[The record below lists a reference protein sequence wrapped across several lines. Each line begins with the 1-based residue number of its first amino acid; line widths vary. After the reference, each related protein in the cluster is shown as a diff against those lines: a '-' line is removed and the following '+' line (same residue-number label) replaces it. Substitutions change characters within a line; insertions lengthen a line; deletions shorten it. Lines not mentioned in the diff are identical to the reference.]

1 MQIIEIEEPNS
12 GISPNNE
19 IIVGI
24 DFGTTNSLIA
34 VSKDGQA
41 KVLMLEN
48 GSYLCPSIISV
59 EGAQIL
65 VGGKEHKN
73 SINSIKRYLA
83 KNSQEIRTSPALR
96 TDIEE
101 LILDDDVPKFLVG
114 EELMTLTELASA
126 IFRHLIQNASRQLE
140 TKVQK
145 AVITVPA
152 YFDDNAKGQIML
164 AAKLAGIEV
173 LRVIAEPTAAA
184 YAYRAHKNQEGC
196 YLIYDLGGGTFD
208 ISLLNMMEG
217 VLQVVAI
224 GGDSMIGGDD
234 IDELFARYISNKYAI
249 NYDYNLV
256 LEAKKLKHSFSKQ
269 TEVILQH
276 GNQEILLTREE
287 FELVIK
293 PLIDKTINI
302 VVDTLQEVENLD
314 LDGIILVGG
323 STRIPL
329 IRKKLEE
336 KFSTEILDNLDPD
349 QIVALG
355 AAMHAENLSTGAGN
369 VLIDAVSLS
378 IGIELYGGL
387 VEKIILRGTPIPFA
401 VTKEFT
407 TQSDNQTGIKIHIV
421 QGEREMVQDCLS
433 LAQFEL
439 TGIRPQKAGKARI
452 EVTFAIDADGVL
464 SVSARDKET
473 SRVSDI
479 SLKPSYNVTE
489 QTILENLNAAYK
501 NAHEDHN
508 MRLLIETKHNAEN
521 LLKNIKFSLKDNSE
535 VISVEQIKQ
544 IEDSINNL
552 EFMLQGADRDKI
564 EQAVAQL
571 NDFAKE
577 FICNYLD
584 AQAMKHLKGKNINE
598 INNK

>member
-1 MQIIEIEEPNS
+1 MQIIDIEEPNS
-12 GISPNNE
+12 GVSSKNE
-19 IIVGI
+19 VIVGI

-34 VSKDGQA
+34 VSKEGQA
-41 KVLMLEN
+41 EMIMLQN
-48 GSYLCPSIISV
+48 GTYLCPSIISV
-59 EGAQIL
+59 VGKQIL
-65 VGGKEHKN
+65 VGGKGHKN

-83 KNSQEIRTSPALR
+83 KNSEEIRTNQALR
-96 TDIEE
+96 TDIEG
-101 LILDDDVPKFLVG
+101 LILSDEVPKFLVE
-114 EELMTLTELASA
+114 EELITLTELAST
-126 IFRHLIQNASRQLE
+126 IFRHLIQNASTQLATE
-140 TKVQK
+140 VKK

-152 YFDDNAKGQIML
+152 YFDDNAKGQIIL

-184 YAYRAHKNQEGC
+184 YAYGAHKKKEGC

-208 ISLLNMMEG
+208 ISLLNMMQG
-217 VLQVVAI
+217 VLQVVTT

-234 IDELFARYISNKYAI
+234 IDELFARYISNKYSL
-249 NYDYNLV
+249 NYDYDLV
-256 LEAKKLKHSFSKQ
+256 LEAKKLKHSLSYQ
-269 TEVILQH
+269 TEVIFQQ
-276 GNQEILLTREE
+276 GKQEILITREE
-287 FELVIK
+287 FEHVIE

-302 VVDTLQEVENLD
+302 AIDTVQEVENLD

-329 IRKKLEE
+329 IRQKLEE
-336 KFSTEILDNLDPD
+336 KFDTEIFDNLDPD
-349 QIVALG
+349 QIVAIG
-355 AAMHAENLSTGAGN
+355 AALHAENLSTGTGN
-369 VLIDAVSLS
+369 LLIDAVSLS

-387 VEKIILRGTPIPFA
+387 VEKIILRNTPIPFA

-407 TQSDNQTGIKIHIV
+407 TQSDNQTGIKMHIV

-464 SVSARDKET
+464 SVSALDKET
-473 SRVSDI
+473 SRMSNV

-489 QTILENLNAAYK
+489 QTILENLNEAYK

-508 MRLLIETKHNAEN
+508 MRLLIETKYNAEN
-521 LLKNIKFSLKDNSE
+521 LLKNIKFSLKQNPE
-535 VISVEQIKQ
+535 VVSSKQVEQI
-544 IEDSINNL
+544 EDAINNL
-552 EFMLQGADRDKI
+552 ESILQGMDRDKI
-564 EQAVAQL
+564 ETAAAEL
-571 NDFAKE
+571 NAFAAE

-598 INNK
+598 IK

>member
-12 GISPNNE
+12 RVLAKNE

-34 VSKDGQA
+34 VSQGGRVQMI
-41 KVLMLEN
+41 MLEN
-48 GSYLCPSIISV
+48 GTYLCPSVISV
-59 EGAQIL
+59 NGEEIL
-65 VGGKEHKN
+65 VGGKANKN

-83 KNSQEIRTSPALR
+83 KNSQEIRANQALR
-96 TDIEE
+96 TDIEA
-101 LILDDDVPKFLVG
+101 LILSEDTPKFLVG
-114 EELMTLTELASA
+114 EELITLTELASA
-126 IFRHLIQNASRQLE
+126 IFRHLIQNASKQLDAE
-140 TKVQK
+140 VKK

-152 YFDDNAKGQIML
+152 YFDDNARGQIIL

-184 YAYRAHKNQEGC
+184 YAYGANKKKEGC

-208 ISLLNMMEG
+208 ISLLNMMQG
-217 VLQVVAI
+217 VLQVVTT

-234 IDELFARYISNKYAI
+234 IDELFARYISDKYSV
-249 NYDYNLV
+249 NYDYDLV
-256 LEAKKLKHSFSKQ
+256 LAAKKLKHSLSQ
-269 TEVILQH
+269 ATEVILQQ
-276 GNQEILLTREE
+276 GNQEILITREE
-287 FELVIK
+287 FESAIE
-293 PLIDKTINI
+293 PLIDKTIRI
-302 VVDTLQEVENLD
+302 AVETVREVENLD

-329 IRKKLEE
+329 IRKKLEQ
-336 KFSTEILDNLDPD
+336 KFDTEIFDNLDPD
-349 QIVALG
+349 QIVAMG
-355 AAMHAENLSTGAGN
+355 AAMHAENLSAGAGN
-369 VLIDAVSLS
+369 LLIDAVSLS

-387 VEKIILRGTPIPFA
+387 VEKIILRNTPIPFA

-407 TQSDNQTGIKIHIV
+407 TQSDNQTGIKMHIV

-464 SVSARDKET
+464 SVSALDKET
-473 SRVSDI
+473 SRVSNI

-489 QTILENLNAAYK
+489 QTILDNLNAAYK

-521 LLKNIKFSLKDNSE
+521 LLKNIKFSLKQNPE
-535 VISVEQIKQ
+535 VISAKQLKQ
-544 IEDSINNL
+544 IEDSIENL
-552 EFMLQGADRDKI
+552 ESILQGMDRDKI
-564 EQAVAQL
+564 EEAVAEL
-571 NDFAKE
+571 NEFAAE

-584 AQAMKHLKGKNINE
+584 AQAMKHLKGKNINA
-598 INNK
+598 INNN

>member
-12 GISPNNE
+12 GISSSNE
-19 IIVGI
+19 VIVGI

-34 VSKDGQA
+34 VSRNGLVQ
-41 KVLMLEN
+41 MITLEN
-48 GSYLCPSIISV
+48 GTYLCPSIISID
-59 EGAQIL
+59 GKQIL
-65 VGGKEHKN
+65 VGDKSHKN

-83 KNSQEIRTSPALR
+83 KNSEEIRTNQALR
-96 TDIEE
+96 TDIEG
-101 LILDDDVPKFLVG
+101 LILSDDVPKFLVG
-114 EELMTLTELASA
+114 EELVTLTELASS
-126 IFRHLIQNASRQLE
+126 IFQHLITNASKQLDAE
-140 TKVQK
+140 VKK

-152 YFDDNAKGQIML
+152 YFDDNARGQIIL

-184 YAYRAHKNQEGC
+184 YAYGANKKKEGC

-208 ISLLNMMEG
+208 ISLLNMMQG
-217 VLQVVAI
+217 VLQVVTT

-234 IDELFARYISNKYAI
+234 IDELFARYISDKYSL
-249 NYDYNLV
+249 NYDYDLV
-256 LEAKKLKHSFSKQ
+256 LEVKKLKHNLSQ
-269 TEVILQH
+269 TTEVILQH
-276 GNQEILLTREE
+276 GKQEILITREE
-287 FELVIK
+287 FESAIE
-293 PLIDKTINI
+293 PLIDKTIAITVNT
-302 VVDTLQEVENLD
+302 VQEVENLD

-329 IRKKLEE
+329 IRQKLAA
-336 KFSTEILDNLDPD
+336 KFDTEIFDNLDPD
-349 QIVALG
+349 QIVAMG
-355 AAMHAENLSTGAGN
+355 AAMHAENLSTVAGN
-369 VLIDAVSLS
+369 LLIDAVSLS

-387 VEKIILRGTPIPFA
+387 VEKIILRNTPIPFA

-464 SVSARDKET
+464 SVSACDKET
-473 SRVSDI
+473 SRMSNI

-501 NAHEDHN
+501 NANEDHN
-508 MRLLIETKHNAEN
+508 MRLLIETKYNAEN
-521 LLKNIKFSLKDNSE
+521 LLKNIKFSLKQSPE
-535 VISVEQIKQ
+535 VVSRKQVKQ
-544 IEDSINNL
+544 IEDAINNL
-552 EFMLQGADRDKI
+552 ESILQGMDRNKI
-564 EQAVAQL
+564 EAAAAELNEFAAQ
-571 NDFAKE
+571 

-584 AQAMKHLKGKNINE
+584 AQAMKYLKGKNINE
-598 INNK
+598 INNN